1 MADVTHELAR
11 AVSRRRFLANLSA
24 TALAAG
30 LVPWPVHAEDPPAPS
45 GRPNVLFIGVDDLRP
60 QLASYGC
67 SQMKTPNL
75 DRLAEIGLQFN
86 RAYVQQ
92 AVCAASRASLLT
104 GCRPDTTGVDMPMLP
119 WFISDFLP
127 SHPDIQTFMHSHG
140 YYTRTLGKVHHAP
153 EKFPSFSSLSEVHYK
168 PEARFY
174 ALAENK
180 QEGTRKQWTRPA
192 PAWEIADLPDDAYMD
207 GQVAAAA
214 IATIRRAVG
223 HDRPFFIAP
232 GFMKPHL
239 PFSCPKRY
247 WDLYSP
253 DDIRL
258 PEVDGVGPNVPP
270 WAISHAEIG
279 FYAEIDDPADIPE
292 EAARR
297 LIHGYYACVSFVD
310 AQIGKLLDELESQ
323 GLMDSTVIILW
334 GDHGWHLGDHGTWC
348 KHSNFERATRAPL
361 IVRTPGMLTGGRQCD
376 ALVEYVDIF
385 PTVLELCGY
394 DVPGYLE
401 GVGLTPLLENPG
413 RQWKRAAFSQY
424 PRGDVEGYSIRTAC
438 HRYTEWRDRRTGE
451 VRGRELY
458 DHDRDPLEGT
468 NVVDAE
474 GYRRVAERLAK
485 QLAAGWKAALPPG
498 VANSSNNPR
507 GDDSW
512 YAGQRGD

>member
-1 MADVTHELAR
+1 MVDVTHQLAR
-11 AVSRRRFLANLSA
+11 RVSRRRFLSDLSA
-24 TALAAG
+24 AAIAGGLAPR
-30 LVPWPVHAEDPPAPS
+30 LLRAEDSPEPS

-67 SQMKTPNL
+67 SQMKTPNI

-127 SHPDIQTFMHSHG
+127 SHPDIQTFMHSRG

-153 EKFPSFSSLSEVHYK
+153 AKFPSFRNLTEVHYV

-174 ALAENK
+174 ALAEH
-180 QEGTRKQWTRPA
+180 QQAGTRKEWTRPA
-192 PAWEIADLPDDAYMD
+192 PAWEMADLPDDVYMD

-214 IATIRRAVG
+214 IATIRRAV
-223 HDRPFFIAP
+223 DQDKPFFIAP
-232 GFMKPHL
+232 GFEKPHL

-247 WDLYSP
+247 WDLYTP
-253 DDIRL
+253 DDIKL
-258 PEVDGVGPNVPP
+258 PEVDHAGPDVPP

-279 FYAEIDDPADIPE
+279 FYAGIEDPADIPE
-292 EAARR
+292 EVARR

-310 AQIGKLLDELESQ
+310 AQIGKLLDELESR
-323 GLMDSTVIILW
+323 GLMDNTVIVLW

-348 KHSNFERATRAPL
+348 KHSNFERATRSPL
-361 IVRTPGMLTGGRQCD
+361 IVRAPGMPTAGRQCD

-385 PTVLELCGY
+385 PTVLDMCGFE
-394 DVPGYLE
+394 VPDYVE
-401 GVGLTPLLENPG
+401 GVSLTPLLEKEDRP
-413 RQWKRAAFSQY
+413 WKKAAFSQY
-424 PRGDVEGYSIRTAC
+424 PRGEVEGYSIRTAS

-458 DHDRDPLEGT
+458 DHDRDPLEAT
-468 NVVDAE
+468 NVVAAE
-474 GYRRVAERLAK
+474 AYRGVVERLAA
-485 QLAAGWKAALPPG
+485 QLAVGWKAALPPG
-498 VANSSNNPR
+498 VTSSSNNPR

-512 YAGQRGD
+512 YLENRRE